1 MTESNFFTRAGDFLT
16 GATGDQSGLIT
27 VLNEILGPITRK
39 DQPTRLEARSRTPE
53 IMDMVSHWQVQDRP
67 GPTTEAVIHALFSP
81 EEIRR
86 FSDETG
92 LSAPAAMEILKD
104 IVPLCAR
111 DRKKR
116 QLRAPDEVR

>member
-16 GATGDQSGLIT
+16 GATGDHSGLIT

-39 DQPTRLEARSRTPE
+39 DQPTRLEARSKTPE
-53 IMDMVSHWQVQDRP
+53 VFDTVSQWQQQDKP
-67 GPTTEAVIHALFSP
+67 PATTESMIRTLFSDA
-81 EEIRR
+81 EIRR

-92 LSAPAAMEILKD
+92 LSAPAAMEILKV

-111 DRKKR
+111 DRKRR
-116 QLRAPDEVR
+116 QLRVPDEAT

>member
-27 VLNEILGPITRK
+27 VLNEMLGPITRK
-39 DQPTRLEARSRTPE
+39 DQPTRLETRSRTPYVF
-53 IMDMVSHWQVQDRP
+53 DAVSQWQERDNP
-67 GPTTEAVIHALFSP
+67 APTTESMIHALFSP
-81 EEIRR
+81 EEIRK
-86 FSDETG
+86 FSEETG
-92 LSAPAAMEILKD
+92 LSSPAAMEILKV

-116 QLRAPDEVR
+116 QLRASDTV